1 MYALAEYAAPCKPTM
16 AGWDGSSLFGVGT
29 WNGEGLFGLGAAL
42 TPAQRKTAALAK
54 RTQRKAVAAQKKAV
68 RIANRTVHTSKPE
81 LVSGVARS
89 IQLAQS
95 KFQPAYKAAL
105 AQLDKNRALMRARK
119 KVDVVGTQRVL
130 ADLSS
135 AGKVLQA
142 INAPVTPPVA
152 AKVNR
157 LRGMGYM
164 GTCMDSGAGDGSM
177 VDDQTGQQ
185 CDPATGLPYGDT
197 STGGGYPQQPAYQQ
211 PGVYQGTTSPYGV
224 SPTGLVP
231 GFGLPQ
237 FGASPFGTFGSG
249 GYAPRGC
256 STGSNLPRCLIYQM
270 AVDEQQQFQ
279 FVFSI
284 LQQMYAQL
292 LQIVQQLLAQL
303 QSAQQQ
309 PYGAYGQSPYAQS
322 PYGPYGD
329 PNNPYGSTYGGAYPG
344 PGYPGA
350 PYYPGGAD
358 SSAIPPGYGDSGGDP
373 FGAGGAIPGDITQVF
388 PGPGPMQQGP
398 FAQGP
403 SQPTNIIS
411 SDSLPDGA
419 DTTVSDTFGGGDQ
432 GFVPAYTPAPQSSQP
447 LPVQSQPAGQS
458 VTSGPTTPTVI
469 VLQQG
474 PGQSSYADTGL
485 PAGPSQDQPSLEPP
499 TLGVE
504 DWARES

>member
-1 MYALAEYAAPCKPTM
+1 MYALSYAEPCTPTLS
-16 AGWDGSSLFGVGT
+16 GGRPRGFDDDEGSL
-29 WNGEGLFGLGAAL
+29 NGMFGLGAAL
-42 TPAQRKTAALAK
+42 TLAQRKAKQEATKAANLAK
-54 RTQRKAVAAQKKAV
+54 RTQRRAVAAAKKAARV
-68 RIANRTVHTSKPE
+68 AGRTVQTSNPAAAEK
-81 LVSGVARS
+81 LNKAV
-89 IQLAQS
+89 QTAQS
-95 KFQPAYKAAL
+95 QLRNVTAL
-105 AQLDKNRALMRARK
+105 ATTARRTRS
-119 KVDVVGTQRVL
+119 KVDVQKALVAAQ
-130 ADLSS
+130 S
-135 AGKVLQA
+135 AAKFISAL
-142 INAPVTPPVA
+142 NSPVTQPVA
-152 AKVNR
+152 AKVQR

-164 GTCMDSGAGDGSM
+164 GTCQDSGAGDGSM
-177 VDDQTGQQ
+177 IDDATGQP
-185 CDPATGLPYGDT
+185 CDPTTGLPYGDAG
-197 STGGGYPQQPAYQQ
+197 GGGYPTQSYPQQPTYPQQ
-211 PGVYQGTTSPYGV
+211 PVYGQQQPYGGGL

-237 FGASPFGTFGSG
+237 FGSAFSQFGQNYGPLR
-249 GYAPRGC
+249 AC
-256 STGSNLPRCLIYQM
+256 NTGSNLPRCIIYQM
-270 AVDEQQQFQ
+270 AVDEQNQFQ

-309 PYGAYGQSPYAQS
+309 PYGGAYNQYQQT

-329 PNNPYGSTYGGAYPG
+329 PNNPYGGAAYGGQYPG
-344 PGYPGA
+344 PGYPGV

-358 SSAIPPGYGDSGGDP
+358 SSVIPPGYGDAGGGDP
-373 FGAGGAIPGDITQVF
+373 FGAGGTIPGDITQVF

-419 DTTVSDTFGGGDQ
+419 DTTVDSFGGGDQ
-432 GFVPAYTPAPQSSQP
+432 SFVPSYTPAPQSSQP
-447 LPVQSQPAGQS
+447 LPVQSSGASQS

-499 TLGVE
+499 EIEG
-504 DWARES
+504 WAREN